1 MTCFHLPGQLQ
12 KSLDEMLELTC
23 QMEFK
28 GKNDQVW
35 AGRAQSL
42 GKAADNLQ
50 NFLQTFRP
58 WLVEAEA
65 VTDDDFKPEMSEDL
79 GTRMEAALAHHDGAK
94 TTLRRVKNLLAGN

>member
-1 MTCFHLPGQLQ
+1 
-12 KSLDEMLELTC
+12 
-23 QMEFK
+23 MEFK
-28 GKNDQVW
+28 GKSDQAW

-58 WLVEAEA
+58 WLVEMEA

-79 GTRMEAALAHHDGAK
+79 GNRMEAALAHHDGAK
-94 TTLRRVKNLLAGN
+94 TSLKRIKNLLAGN

>member
-28 GKNDQVW
+28 GKSDQAFV
-35 AGRAQSL
+35 GRAQSL

-58 WLVEAEA
+58 WLVEHESM
-65 VTDDDFKPEMSEDL
+65 TDDDFKAEMAEDL
-79 GTRMEAALAHHDGAK
+79 CARIPPMC
-94 TTLRRVKNLLAGN
+94 